1 MLMVRQTYT
10 KKAEILQNN
19 DTNNTININEIKYT
33 FRIQSNSR
41 SQRMLSENYHDY
53 SILPARL
60 WVPFRNFVESILI
73 SHFNWVQSWQKLI

>member
-33 FRIQSNSR
+33 FRIQSDSR

-53 SILPARL
+53 SILLALLR
-60 WVPFRNFVESILI
+60 VPFRNFVESILI
-73 SHFNWVQSWQKLI
+73 SHFN